1 MAQPVQFFK
10 TKPAP
15 QTTAVPTPLQDEFD
29 YEALQLPGVELQLLF
44 EPESPAHLK
53 LAVKEVDRVDTRK
66 PSSAVVKFPAKAC
79 GDFKIDKVNTAWY
92 GRVTNNERAP
102 NGEQFLAVSTF
113 HLDLVCAEGLFIE
126 DCPAAFQPL
135 QEYLN
140 TERQLAMVFDI
151 TMKRRIFDHARL
163 KFVAEKAAGCL
174 SPWARLYE
182 QLPVLPNVPPRP
194 SVASQRAFLDWDDY
208 KHTFAIGMEYE
219 RRLDEGENDSG
230 YKCDVRIIEMPE
242 SKNRKFQMIIFCKRK
257 IDLAPGDKAHLWF
270 VDGSDEDSDE
280 DFDTGKIWDVTI
292 LPPVPY
298 QPSKCLT
305 ATLIRRRD
313 PDSHSYCD
321 DRALVVFQRSAI
333 PSGPDGRDFV
343 LDQKSV
349 EAIIQPDR
357 MESTFKRNRQA
368 LEALNDRLTVPDL
381 QGMDKALS
389 DFLLARH
396 PSKITKFDMY
406 ASLAETPA
414 DPEASLDLNESQK
427 AAVRAGREAAA
438 GFLVCHGGPGT
449 GKTHFVVEAVQPFL
463 KDRGRKHRLLLT
475 SAGNAGADALALA
488 VDRRLNNLISEK
500 LADPDGYVLRVHC
513 VTTEKDIFLS
523 AADIRAQA
531 LIDYGQSGPSDESMF
546 GLNETDQELFD
557 HFVQYKEDFLQDA
570 RAEHIE
576 LSVGHKMLQ
585 LAGIIPGATTDTR
598 AWGDLKEMYRQYSR
612 HDIGRSDKE
621 FQSEIEKLFAYSI
634 SSATSICCTAT
645 GAGNPKV
652 SGPYADAELLVVDEA
667 ARVVE
672 YELWPLLAFYQN
684 LVGKI
689 LVGDIDQLPPVLKS
703 SGIDMAKARNPRS
716 RVKPNP
722 FVAQLELSFQERI
735 QDAGFQ
741 AAFFQVQHRAVPQI
755 AAIFNNVIYE
765 GRLLNHESTRVDR
778 RALAQKVVQHNESTF
793 EYASPLIFFDLP
805 HAVEEYRP
813 GSHSKYNSAYANA
826 ALVIVEDLLLAG
838 FGTTEPCTIAI
849 LTPYNAEYENLQ
861 YAKGWMCERYPQA
874 ADVVVDK
881 IDKRQGAEFDIVI
894 VDPCAVIKAGF
905 LQKQR
910 LNVLFSRA
918 RCGLYVLGNHMQWSA
933 MEGDRQAWFKK
944 FHDQLKEYRTEWPQE
959 KSLESRFYEV

>member
-1 MAQPVQFFK
+1 MPQAFHLLKAKPLPNTTTIPAPVQDQYDF
-10 TKPAP
+10 
-15 QTTAVPTPLQDEFD
+15 DE
-29 YEALQLPGVELQLLF
+29 LHLPGVELRLLF
-44 EPESPAHLK
+44 EAVSPSHMK
-53 LAVKEVDRVDTRK
+53 LTIKEVDNVDSLK
-66 PSSAVVKFPAKAC
+66 PSSAVIKFPAKAC
-79 GDFKIDKVNTAWY
+79 GDINIEKVDTAWY
-92 GRVTNNERAP
+92 GRVTDNEQASS
-102 NGEQFLAVSTF
+102 GEHFLALSTF
-113 HLDLVCAEGLFIE
+113 DLDHVCAEGLFIE
-126 DCPAAFQPL
+126 DCPAAFLPL

-140 TERQLAMVFDI
+140 TEKHLAIVFDL
-151 TMKRRIFDHARL
+151 TTKRLVFDYARP
-163 KFVAEKAAGCL
+163 KFVAEKAAACL
-174 SPWARLYE
+174 SPWAELYE
-182 QLPVLPNVPPRP
+182 RLPVLPDTPPRL
-194 SVASQRAFLDWDDY
+194 SIASQRAFLSWDEY

-219 RRLDEGENDSG
+219 RRLDEGENDKG
-230 YKCDVRIIEMPE
+230 YKCDVRIIEMPDT
-242 SKNRKFQMIIFCKRK
+242 KNRKYQMIISCKRK

-270 VDGSDEDSDE
+270 DDDSDE
-280 DFDTGKIWDVTI
+280 DLDRSKIWDVTI

-298 QPSKCLT
+298 QPSKWLT
-305 ATLIRRRD
+305 ATLTRRRN
-313 PDSHSYCD
+313 PETHRYCD
-321 DRALVVFQRSAI
+321 DRNLVAIQRSAI
-333 PSGPDGRDFV
+333 PSGSAGRDFV

-349 EAIIQPDR
+349 EALIQPDKI
-357 MESTFKRNRQA
+357 ESTFKRNREA
-368 LEALNDRLTVPDL
+368 LEVLNDRFNLPDL
-381 QGMDKALS
+381 QGMDKALL

-406 ASLAETPA
+406 ATLAETSA
-414 DPEASLDLNESQK
+414 DPEASLNLNESQK
-427 AAVRAGREAAA
+427 AAVRLGRDAAA

-488 VDRRLNNLISEK
+488 VDCRLNNLISEK
-500 LADPDGYVLRVHC
+500 VADPHGYVLRVHC

-531 LIDYGQSGPSDESMF
+531 LIDHVQSGQSEKSSFGLDESDE
-546 GLNETDQELFD
+546 QLFD

-570 RAEHIE
+570 RAQHIE

-585 LAGIIPGATTDTR
+585 MAGIIPGATTDTSEWT
-598 AWGDLKEMYRQYSR
+598 ALKEMYRRYSR
-612 HDIGRSDKE
+612 HEIGRSDKD
-621 FQSEIEKLFAYSI
+621 FQKEIENLFAHVI
-634 SSATSICCTAT
+634 SSATSVCCTAT

-703 SGIDMAKARNPRS
+703 TGIDAGKAKNPRS

-735 QDAGFQ
+735 QAAGFN

-755 AAIFNNVIYE
+755 AAVFNNVIYD
-765 GRLLNHESTRVDR
+765 GRLLNHESTHVDH
-778 RALAQKVVQHNESTF
+778 RALAQKVVQHNESIF
-793 EYASPLIFFDLP
+793 KYASPVVFVDLP
-805 HAVEEYRP
+805 DAEEELRP
-813 GSHSKYNSAYANA
+813 GSHSKHNSAYANA
-826 ALVIVEDLLLAG
+826 ALIIVEDLLIAG

-849 LTPYNAEYENLQ
+849 LMPYNAEYEYLQ
-861 YAKGWMCERYPQA
+861 YAKGWMCEQYPQA

-894 VDPCAVIKAGF
+894 VDPCAVLKVGF

-918 RCGLYVLGNHMQWSA
+918 RCGLYVLGNHMQWSL
-933 MEGDRQAWFKK
+933 MYGDRQAWFKK
-944 FHDQLKEYRTEWPQE
+944 FHEQLKEHRTEWPKE
-959 KSLESRFYEV
+959 KSLESRFYEA